1 MRFVMI
7 AVLLALAAHSA
18 RADEAMPP
26 VSGPEQPRVLPQRGE
41 DGIYHQEWFVSSFLD
56 LREDHAEAKAAGK
69 RFAVFIEQRGCIYCV
84 KMHTEVL
91 TKKYIND
98 YVRENFA
105 IVQLNLWG
113 ERLVTD
119 AEVLQEILHRY
130 HAIRR
135 PDAIQPAFDLLRG
148 VVDEVFPI
156 EQSDVERAKA
166 LLLGIPGLSARD
178 AVHAAVMRRR
188 AVSVLL
194 SFDTGFDRVAGL
206 ARFA

>member
-1 MRFVMI
+1 MIFVDSNIPMYL
-7 AVLLALAAHSA
+7 VGAAHPNKEAA
-18 RADEAMPP
+18 RLLL
-26 VSGPEQPRVLPQRGE
+26 EQ
-41 DGIYHQEWFVSSFLD
+41 
-56 LREDHAEAKAAGK
+56 
-69 RFAVFIEQRGCIYCV
+69 
-84 KMHTEVL
+84 
-91 TKKYIND
+91 
-98 YVRENFA
+98 A
-105 IVQLNLWG
+105 IARG

-156 EQSDVERAKA
+156 ELGDVERAKA
-166 LLLGIPGLSARD
+166 LLLGLSGLSARD

-188 AVSVLL
+188 GVATVM

-206 ARFA
+206 ERLE